1 LTSVTNGAEGSAT
14 PLLSARGLVKHYA
27 IRRGALQR
35 TVGAARAVDGVDLDV
50 FPGECLALVGE
61 SGCGKTTLG
70 RLVTRLVEP
79 DAGTL
84 TFAGED
90 FLALRGAALRR
101 KRREIQ
107 VVFQD
112 PWSSLNPRLS
122 IGEAIR
128 EPIAVHRLAP
138 RGEQGARVAELLGM
152 VGLDAEL
159 ASRYPHEL
167 SGGQRQRVGIARAL
181 ATGPRLIVADEPVSG
196 ARRLGAR
203 ADREPARRAAARL
216 GLAMLF
222 IAHDLALV
230 EQLADR
236 VAVMYLGRIV
246 ELGPCAD
253 VLARP
258 QHPYTVGLLEA
269 VPVPDPGRR
278 PAASV
283 AGEPPSPVSPAGG
296 VPVSSAVS
304 DRHRSLRYRRAG
316 VEAGWAVGKRPGGL
330 SLRGRTETFGRPRRR
345 DRQSW
350 SRRRPYQRP
359 WKVIRS
365 VRWRSGRSLGHG
377 VRGLGAGSA
386 PGRFRRRW
394 PPRPC

>member
-1 LTSVTNGAEGSAT
+1 MIAPSSVVSDAAAT
-14 PLLSARGLVKHYA
+14 AAPLLEAHGLVKRFA

-35 TVGAARAVDGVDLDV
+35 TVGAVRAVDGVDLEV
-50 FPGECLALVGE
+50 RPGECLALVGE
-61 SGCGKTTLG
+61 SGSGKTTLG

-84 TFAGED
+84 RFAGD
-90 FLALRGAALRR
+90 DLLALRGAALRH

-122 IGEAIR
+122 VGEAIR

-138 RGEQGARVAELLGM
+138 RREQPARVAELLCL
-152 VGLDAEL
+152 VGLAPEL
-159 ASRYPHEL
+159 AARYPHEL

-181 ATGPRLIVADEPVSG
+181 ATGPRLLVADEPVS
-196 ARRLGAR
+196 ALDVSVR
-203 ADREPARRAAARL
+203 AQIVNLLAELQRRL

-246 ELGPCAD
+246 ELGSCGT

-258 QHPYTVGLLEA
+258 QHPYTVSLLES
-269 VPVPDPGRR
+269 VPIPEPGRR
-278 PAASV
+278 AVVGV
-283 AGEPPSPVSPAGG
+283 AGEPPSPAAPPSGCRFHPRCAIARPRCASDEPVLRPVGGGLAACHYAGERKLS
-296 VPVSSAVS
+296 VP
-304 DRHRSLRYRRAG
+304 RG
-316 VEAGWAVGKRPGGL
+316 VE
-330 SLRGRTETFGRPRRR
+330 
-345 DRQSW
+345 
-350 SRRRPYQRP
+350 
-359 WKVIRS
+359 
-365 VRWRSGRSLGHG
+365 SGRADSDGDDH
-377 VRGLGAGSA
+377 
-386 PGRFRRRW
+386 
-394 PPRPC
+394 

>member
-181 ATGPRLIVADEPVSG
+181 ATGPRLIVADEPVS
-196 ARRLGAR
+196 ALDVSVR
-203 ADREPARRAAARL
+203 AQIVNLLAELSARL

-230 EQLADR
+230 EQIADR

-253 VLARP
+253 VLTRP

-283 AGEPPSPVSPAGG
+283 AGEPPSPVSPPAGCRFHPRCPIATDLCASVEPVLKPAGPSGSDLAACHYAGERKLSG
-296 VPVSSAVS
+296 VPGVETG
-304 DRHRSLRYRRAG
+304 RAG
-316 VEAGWAVGKRPGGL
+316 LG
-330 SLRGRTETFGRPRRR
+330 
-345 DRQSW
+345 DD
-350 SRRRPYQRP
+350 PYPTALER
-359 WKVIRS
+359 
-365 VRWRSGRSLGHG
+365 
-377 VRGLGAGSA
+377 
-386 PGRFRRRW
+386 
-394 PPRPC
+394 